1 MLPENL
7 GPAGSVYDAYSKYS
21 NKLFSVGQICY
32 TYVKVT
38 EGQTCYTSITVTE
51 GQTCYTSK

>member
-1 MLPENL
+1 MRKLTD
-7 GPAGSVYDAYSKYS
+7 VYDAHCKYS
-21 NKLFSVGQICY
+21 DKLFSVGQTCY

-51 GQTCYTSK
+51 EQTCYTSK